1 MKCEACGCEDRWT
14 LAPTEKGFV
23 VCECG
28 HEQEDNWMNAEDHF
42 KQIELTR
49 KALESH
55 FTEDAIKE
63 LSNFIYNIQL
73 YERKGGTKDLW

>member
-1 MKCEACGCEDRWT
+1 
-14 LAPTEKGFV
+14 
-23 VCECG
+23 
-28 HEQEDNWMNAEDHF
+28 MNAEDHF